1 MHKIILILLI
11 FIFLQ
16 GCGKK
21 NNPEYKGVEIE
32 QDYVVNLKI

>member
-21 NNPEYKGVEIE
+21 NNPEYQGMKIE
-32 QDYVVNLKI
+32 FNNIKKLKT